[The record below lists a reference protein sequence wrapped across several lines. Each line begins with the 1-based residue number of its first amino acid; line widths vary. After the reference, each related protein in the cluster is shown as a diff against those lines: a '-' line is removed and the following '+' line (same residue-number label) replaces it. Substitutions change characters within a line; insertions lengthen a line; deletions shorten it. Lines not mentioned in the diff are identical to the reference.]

1 MSAYLFQNLYN
12 VLAVRSA
19 HPERRYVS
27 WVKNDVNQFGLYLS
41 RYLWIETGCLAQ
53 YARTSPSHEMSGTT
67 IMARIMLSTNQG
79 TTNPIYQSIIRAISS
94 NQGYFT
100 RQDSRTRLI

>member
-12 VLAVRSA
+12 VLVIRSA
-19 HPERRYVS
+19 HPKRRYVS

-53 YARTSPSHEMSGTT
+53 YARTSHPHEMSGTT
-67 IMARIMLSTNQG
+67 IMALQPSDRISFHRLTLLSELE
-79 TTNPIYQSIIRAISS
+79 PRCKLSQSLDIC
-94 NQGYFT
+94 
-100 RQDSRTRLI
+100 